1 MKTKVTILFF
11 SLLLLSA
18 GFICAQH
25 NPVEMGLNSIT
36 KDAVK
41 AQLEFL
47 ASDWTEGRETSTKG
61 EFLAGDYIASMFKY
75 IGLKPA
81 GDFETRR
88 IQYMPG
94 QSSQRPPQPGKTYFQ
109 NINFIE
115 NISSE
120 SSLELISKEAGFEE
134 RFIFNQGA
142 DYSFYG
148 AGVGREFT
156 APLVF
161 VGYGLKIDEL
171 GIDDFKGVDLK
182 GKVVLCYNGFPAE
195 FNNPNSDVYKKL
207 NLSDRNNFWKLYQ
220 SKQETFRKLGAVA
233 IINVPGYLVNQPANY
248 PFRYN
253 SSIYEGDKRLSNN
266 MISLSLPADTLR
278 AATASISV
286 SAQLSNEL
294 LKGTGINLDEFR
306 KNYSITKKNVA
317 KELKGKFIHFKSSV
331 KTRTVTGRNVLG
343 MIEGENS
350 NEVIV
355 IGAHYDH
362 VGVYNGY
369 IWNGSDDN
377 ASGTVGVMTIAK
389 AIMASGVKPKKTI
402 IFAAWTGE
410 EKGLFG
416 STYFVDKYKPRE
428 NLVLNLNFD
437 MISRKPEKDSTGYK
451 TGMDYTLAYP
461 QLKELVEKA
470 NTNYNLG
477 LTVDFRPAVQPEG
490 GTDFSPFAA
499 KKIPI
504 YGFDAAF
511 TADYHGPFDHVEKA
525 DWDLI
530 TKIIKVGYL
539 TVFELANSDKK
550 IEPVK

>member
-1 MKTKVTILFF
+1 MKTKGTILF
-11 SLLLLSA
+11 LLLIIFSA
-18 GFICAQH
+18 GFINAQH
-25 NPVEMGLNSIT
+25 NPVEMGLNAIT

-61 EFLAGDYIASMFKY
+61 EFLAGDYIASIFKF

-81 GDFETRR
+81 GDFELRR
-88 IQYMPG
+88 MQYIPG
-94 QSSQRPPQPGKTYFQ
+94 QASQRPQPPGKTYFQ
-109 NINFIE
+109 NINFSE

-120 SSLELISKEAGFEE
+120 SSLELISKEGTFEE

-148 AGVGREFT
+148 AGVGREYT

-171 GIDDFKGVDLK
+171 GVDDFKGVDLK
-182 GKVVLCYNGFPAE
+182 GKIVLCYNGFPTD
-195 FNNPNSDVYKKL
+195 FSNPNSDAYKKL
-207 NLSDRNNFWKLYQ
+207 NLSDQNNLWKLYQ
-220 SKQETFRKLGAVA
+220 NKQENLRKLGAVA
-233 IINVPGYLVNQPANY
+233 IINVPGYLVNQPANW
-248 PFRYN
+248 PLRYN
-253 SSIYEGDKRLSNN
+253 STNYEGEKRLTNN
-266 MISLSLPADTLR
+266 MISLTMPRDSLSTSVS
-278 AATASISV
+278 SISV

-294 LKGTGINLDEFR
+294 LKGSGINLDEFR
-306 KNYSITKKNVA
+306 KNYSLTKKNTA
-317 KELKGKFIHFKSSV
+317 KEIKGKFIHFKSSS
-331 KTRTVTGRNVLG
+331 KTRTVTARNVLG
-343 MIEGENS
+343 MIEGENP

-362 VGVYNGY
+362 VGMYNGY

-389 AIMASGVKPKKTI
+389 AILASGVKPKKTI

-437 MISRKPEKDSTGYK
+437 MISRKPEKDSTGFK

-470 NTNYNLG
+470 NTEYKLE
-477 LTVDFRPAVQPEG
+477 LTVDFRPSKQPQA
-490 GTDFSPFAA
+490 GTDFTPFAA
-499 KKIPI
+499 KNIPV

-525 DWDLI
+525 DWDLM
-530 TKIIKVGYL
+530 TKIIKLGYI
-539 TVFELANSDKK
+539 TVFEIANSDKK
-550 IEPVK
+550 IEPAR